1 MACLS
6 LNLTLY
12 IFVLTSIIMHSLSQ
26 TQKNTILSMLD
37 AGHSAHSIAS
47 ITGVHASTISR
58 LCSKEHSELQ
68 KSTGGRPAKLS
79 PYNIH
84 RNVHFISFQEAE
96 NGVQITRKPSSVK
109 DTSIHPNT
117 ICRCLKN
124 MG

>member
-1 MACLS
+1 
-6 LNLTLY
+6 
-12 IFVLTSIIMHSLSQ
+12 MHSLPQ

-37 AGHSAHSIAS
+37 AGHFAHSIAS
-47 ITGVHASTISR
+47 ITSVHASTISR

-68 KSTGGRPAKLS
+68 KSIGGHPAKLS

-84 RNVHFISFQEAE
+84 HNVHFISFQEAE
-96 NGVQITRKPSSVK
+96 NGVQVTRKPSSVK

-117 ICRCLKN
+117 ICRCLKS